1 MKIYWVNF
9 GGGLKL
15 YGKLAPGETRNQNT
29 YSDAI
34 WLITDEKDNSLG
46 WFRATGKIGK
56 AVIPKQ

>member
-1 MKIYWVNF
+1 VNF

-15 YGKLAPGETRNQNT
+15 YGKLAPGGTRNQNT